1 MFIESFFDLG
11 INIMTKTNSV
21 DDQGSLQSK
30 IDKLE
35 SSVIQLLSYCNKLAE
50 ENDSIKHSNN
60 QLMLERSQLQTKND
74 KVRGQV
80 EAMVDRLKAMDKA
93 S

>member
-1 MFIESFFDLG
+1 
-11 INIMTKTNSV
+11 MTKTNSV

-60 QLMLERSQLQTKND
+60 LLMLERSQLQTKND

>member
-1 MFIESFFDLG
+1 MSNIQPEIPSISLEQKIE
-11 INIMTKTNSV
+11 
-21 DDQGSLQSK
+21 
-30 IDKLE
+30 KLE
-35 SSVIQLLSYCNKLAE
+35 FSVGKLIQYCENLKE
-50 ENDSIKHSNN
+50 ENNSIKLSNKE
-60 QLMLERSQLQTKND
+60 LMIERSELQTKND

>member
-1 MFIESFFDLG
+1 M
-11 INIMTKTNSV
+11 NTNPIDEQS
-21 DDQGSLQSK
+21 SLQSK

-35 SSVIQLLSYCNKLAE
+35 SSLLQLLSYCNRLAE
-50 ENDSIKHSNN
+50 ENDSIKSINN
-60 QLMLERSQLQTKND
+60 QLMRERSELQTKND

-80 EAMVDRLKAMDKA
+80 EAMVDRLKTMDKA

>member
-1 MFIESFFDLG
+1 M
-11 INIMTKTNSV
+11 INTNSS
-21 DDQGSLQSK
+21 DEQGTLQSK

-35 SSVIQLLSYCNKLAE
+35 SSVIQLLNYCNKLVE
-50 ENDSIKHSNN
+50 ENESIKHSNN
-60 QLMLERSQLQTKND
+60 LLMHERSDLQTKND

-80 EAMVDRLKAMDKA
+80 EAMVDRLKAMDKV

>member
-1 MFIESFFDLG
+1 MSNLNSTE
-11 INIMTKTNSV
+11 SV
-21 DDQGSLQSK
+21 DLEKKVKSLEISVG
-30 IDKLE
+30 KLITYCE
-35 SSVIQLLSYCNKLAE
+35 KLSE
-50 ENDSIKHSNN
+50 ENESYKHNNN
-60 QLMLERSQLQTKND
+60 QLMLERSELQNKND

>member
-1 MFIESFFDLG
+1 M
-11 INIMTKTNSV
+11 NTNPI
-21 DDQGSLQSK
+21 DEQNSLQSK

-35 SSVIQLLSYCNKLAE
+35 SSVVQLLSHCNKLAE
-50 ENDSIKHSNN
+50 ENESIKSINN
-60 QLMLERSQLQTKND
+60 QLMRERSELQTKND

>member
-1 MFIESFFDLG
+1 MSNTQPPNAPISLEHKIE
-11 INIMTKTNSV
+11 
-21 DDQGSLQSK
+21 
-30 IDKLE
+30 KLE
-35 SSVIQLLSYCNKLAE
+35 SSVGKLIQYCETLAD
-50 ENDSIKHSNN
+50 ENNSIKDSNK
-60 QLMLERSQLQTKND
+60 QLMIERSELQTKNE

>member
-1 MFIESFFDLG
+1 
-11 INIMTKTNSV
+11 MTKTNSV
-21 DDQGSLQSK
+21 EDQGSLQSK

-60 QLMLERSQLQTKND
+60 LLMLERSQLQTKND

>member
-1 MFIESFFDLG
+1 MSDIHSPEALTSIEDKILNLELSIEKLISFCE
-11 INIMTKTNSV
+11 
-21 DDQGSLQSK
+21 
-30 IDKLE
+30 KLTD
-35 SSVIQLLSYCNKLAE
+35 
-50 ENDSIKHSNN
+50 ENNSIKHSNN
-60 QLMLERSQLQTKND
+60 QLMLERSELQTKND